1 MQRLHRGEGVE
12 EEEREGEGA
21 RAVGDE
27 REREQGR
34 AASAIQERWRNYRR
48 RRREEEAMRQE
59 GRSEMPVEE
68 DEEEEEVEVDR
79 EDVMRGEVVV
89 EEAAEEV
96 DRCSPSS
103 FCCTRFFKN
112 HVIIDGCRN
121 EKLPFSGQT
130 RLHLS
135 LLKMWRVPVV
145 EFLLKQI

>member
-1 MQRLHRGEGVE
+1 MSVGPSFRHHQTEKG
-12 EEEREGEGA
+12 GEGA
-21 RAVGDE
+21 RAVEGG

-59 GRSEMPVEE
+59 GRSEMTVEE

-103 FCCTRFFKN
+103 FCCTRFLITK
-112 HVIIDGCRN
+112 IM
-121 EKLPFSGQT
+121 
-130 RLHLS
+130 LS
-135 LLKMWRVPVV
+135 LMDAEMKNCHFQV
-145 EFLLKQI
+145 KQDCISAC

>member
-1 MQRLHRGEGVE
+1 MEG
-12 EEEREGEGA
+12 G
-21 RAVGDE
+21 

-79 EDVMRGEVVV
+79 EDVGEVVV

-121 EKLPFSGQT
+121 EKLPFSGQI

-135 LLKMWRVPVV
+135 LLKMWRVPV
-145 EFLLKQI
+145 EELILKQI